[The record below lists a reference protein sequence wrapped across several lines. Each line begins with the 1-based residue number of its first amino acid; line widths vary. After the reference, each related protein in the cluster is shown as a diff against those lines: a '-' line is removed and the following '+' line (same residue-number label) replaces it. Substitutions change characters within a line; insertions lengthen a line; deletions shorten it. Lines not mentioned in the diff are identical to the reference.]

1 MHSQEE
7 RQQNRFTGPTEDQD
21 DPFSSRWD
29 WRSGAISGLL
39 AAVVMG
45 VGITLTQQVT
55 MQVAIAGLYGQ
66 SGNLVA
72 GWAAHLFHGT
82 LFGVLFAAILADPGL
97 YHLTDWPRKTVLA
110 GIVYSMVLAV
120 AGAGIVMPMW
130 LELVGVTAPGTILAL
145 SGPMLVWH
153 LLYGAVLGVLFP
165 FIEDR

>member
-1 MHSQEE
+1 VAS
-7 RQQNRFTGPTEDQD
+7 RPTL
-21 DPFSSRWD
+21 FSSRWD

-45 VGITLTQQVT
+45 AGITLTQQAT

-66 SGNLVA
+66 TGNLLA
-72 GWAAHLFHGT
+72 GWAAHLLHGT
-82 LFGVLFAAILADPGL
+82 LFGILFAAVLADPGL
-97 YHLTDWPRKTVLA
+97 YHLTNWPRKTVLA
-110 GIVYSMVLAV
+110 GIVYALVLAV

-130 LELVGVTAPGTILAL
+130 LEIVGATAPGAIPAL
-145 SGPMLVWH
+145 SAAMLVWH